1 MLKLLSLS
9 VLLSLLAVSC
19 APGAFGPGS
28 RANPIRNSIGDIT
41 EIRQNSE
48 VFLLVDGP
56 MRLITRKQADQ
67 ALDALTPN
75 TKPQTGQK
83 FKADVVWFRVKN
95 VLAPKGTDVTL
106 VRQTAI
112 REVGEVGTSSF
123 SIFDSVELVF
133 SVKASSNVLVGPYPI
148 SVELTNVDNAQNT
161 GAVTMFV
168 SVKPANTQP

>member
-1 MLKLLSLS
+1 MLKPLLVSLLLSLF
-9 VLLSLLAVSC
+9 AVSC

-28 RANPIRNSIGDIT
+28 RASPIRNSIEDIT

-48 VFLLVDGP
+48 VFLLVNGP
-56 MRLITRKQADQ
+56 IRLATRKQADQ
-67 ALDALTPN
+67 ALDPLTS
-75 TKPQTGQK
+75 TIRPQTGQK

-95 VLAPKGTDVTL
+95 VLAPKGTEVIL

-112 REVGEVGTSSF
+112 REVGEVGTTSF

-133 SVKASSNVLVGPYPI
+133 SVKVASNVPVSSFPI
-148 SVELTNVDNAQNT
+148 SVELINVDNVQGT

-168 SVKPANTQP
+168 RVKPADAQP